1 MDKFKLEILTPNGE
15 IFNDE
20 VLSVVLPG
28 EEGEFGVLAGH
39 ASLTTLLEAGVVD
52 VEKEDKT
59 VESIVINWGV
69 VQVDE
74 EKVIILLKYGLWV
87 ICQAMRQNGG
97 NSSNH
102 AETRDQLIENAET
115 GHLFYS
121 SISSNVNIRQFEITQ
136 DKLE

>member
-39 ASLTTLLEAGVVD
+39 ASLTTLLDAGVVD
-52 VEKEDKT
+52 VEKEDKS
-59 VESIVINWGV
+59 VESILINWGV

-74 EKVIILLKYGLWV
+74 EKVIVLVEGAAPIRGTTESEIAAALDDAKK
-87 ICQAMRQNGG
+87 
-97 NSSNH
+97 
-102 AETRDQLIENAET
+102 LIEDIADANPAIAAVSAKIESAAQN
-115 GHLFYS
+115 L
-121 SISSNVNIRQFEITQ
+121 
-136 DKLE
+136 L

>member
-74 EKVIILLKYGLWV
+74 EKVIILVEGAAAIRGENESGIAEALDNAKKLINEV
-87 ICQAMRQNGG
+87 AD
-97 NSSNH
+97 SSS
-102 AETRDQLIENAET
+102 AIASVSAKIESAAQR
-115 GHLFYS
+115 L
-121 SISSNVNIRQFEITQ
+121 V
-136 DKLE
+136 